1 MEARLACEADLQR
14 ERNTT
19 SVSRELIDKFSRRTK
34 EIERLARE
42 KYPVLEAKARGPGVS
57 DYPEQLAQGI
67 ANLVEPN
74 GKEITALMYYPPAY
88 GESDE
93 ELDTETMA
101 EGV

>member
-34 EIERLARE
+34 EIERL
-42 KYPVLEAKARGPGVS
+42 ARGPGVS